1 MNRVCKILLIWL
13 LMAALPLQGMAAAVT
28 LSCGSAFSGI
38 GFADPQA
45 ADQHTDM
52 FPQAPGEFMHA
63 HASPHVSHDAL
74 SDASHHAGMSEHEH
88 DAHQHKDGRCSAC
101 AACCFGTIALPSA
114 PIFSVFGN
122 GSDIVTTSPPALA
135 GSHIPPSLERPPRSI
150 FS

>member
-38 GFADPQA
+38 GFADPQT
-45 ADQHTDM
+45 ADQHVRM
-52 FPQAPGEFMHA
+52 FLQAHDESMHA
-63 HASPHVSHDAL
+63 SHDAL
-74 SDASHHAGMSEHEH
+74 SDASHHAGMSDHERH
-88 DAHQHKDGRCSAC
+88 AHQHKDGSCSVC

-114 PIFSVFGN
+114 SISSVTGSD
-122 GSDIVTTSPPALA
+122 SDIVTTPPPALA

-150 FS
+150 FA